1 MRDLKTFQE
10 KVETYRK
17 NAPTP
22 HTQKELAAAIPLD
35 KDELSKRLNAYKN
48 LNRTTSPLTCA
59 QVQAIVRV
67 LARWGAIETQEQA
80 KDLLDLMEC
89 PHPGEADW
97 QPYPLKNLK
106 AISSPTYSL
115 GTQRN
120 DDDRR
125 KEGKLIWLRAMLSNH
140 SGFLRDR
147 VASFVGRKTELAEI
161 RQRIGA
167 MLVTGGYITITA
179 QAGQGKS
186 SVIAELVH
194 EYGPEKTAYHFIPF
208 NPGPDYQVS
217 LLRDVMARLILKYN
231 LSDLYVASEGRSALR
246 AYFPRVLAEVAV
258 KGGQEV
264 IFIDGLDQLEEEAT
278 TVRDLSFLPDDP
290 PPGIV
295 FVLGTRPNETLKPL
309 ELLKPYQEYQ
319 LPGLSRLDFDLILQH
334 RGVQISMLSRLL
346 CSDVQREGVK
356 LNPDLASRLF
366 CYVPVHNN
374 RDGIQ
379 ISREVANRF
388 YQAMNKNA
396 LYLDLVAKE
405 LAEQET
411 IPPQDLISQL
421 ADNPQHIFSLAINR
435 FKRRPPEWYEVIKPT
450 LGVLLASREPLG
462 LHHIR
467 QIIDDERVDDE
478 RLRDGIDR
486 LGGLVTRDWQH
497 RYGLFHPKFYEY
509 LCQDDQK
516 PTKEYIFAKRDEER
530 WHKKLALSCEQGH
543 LVEIWQDVRDDGTE
557 QRRREYARH
566 HYITHLYLAKEWQQ
580 LFEALDTKE
589 YGRAKLR
596 FDPSTRSYAQDI
608 HLGQL
613 AASWEGWTLEEGI
626 ALLPRLWQ
634 YTLLHGS
641 LASRADNYP
650 EEGFRLLALLKRE
663 REALGLAE
671 LLTSLSQKAHM
682 LCIIAESLRIQ
693 GHPKNIWLELLMRA
707 HEVIL
712 MIEKNDARAWVLRI
726 LGSALAKA
734 QEWEQAEVI
743 WTEAEQVINTIEES
757 HARAEA
763 LRTLGEALAESR
775 QLERAKARW
784 TEAEQA
790 INTIERS
797 DDRVWALL
805 TLGETLAKAK
815 ELEFAKAVWTKA
827 REMIDITEV
836 SEVRPGALSTLG
848 QALAKAQQ
856 WEQAEIVISTIEK
869 SAPRVQA
876 LYVLGIALAKDHQ
889 WKRAEEVWTSAGKI
903 IGAIKESEERAEAL
917 HFVGVVLEGTQQWE
931 WVEGMINT
939 IEPSD
944 LRARRLHSL
953 GFSLAKAHQW
963 ERAEAVISAI
973 GDSNLRAGALCL
985 LGEALAKAQQWER
998 ATSIINTIERGD
1010 LRARALTTL
1019 AEALAEAQQLDRA
1032 EVVWAEAEP
1041 LIRVGEKS
1049 PMRAWALRRMAD
1061 TLAEVQQ
1068 WAWAETVINT
1078 IEKGDERAWALY
1090 WLGEALAKAEQWEQA
1105 EAIWIQSEQAIKMI
1119 EENDVRSIT
1128 LYGLGEAFAK
1138 AQRWERAEAMISTIE
1153 NSDERAWG
1161 LRTLGEELAKAQQ
1174 WERAKNVINT
1184 IERGVLRASALR
1196 VLGEALTEAHQWEQA
1211 KTVLMEAEQVL
1222 ESTEEGD
1229 LQIRVLCGLGI
1240 ALAKAQQWEW
1250 AEAVWGKTKQVIN
1263 TVEKSNERAKWLC
1276 TLGEAMEKSGQVEQ
1290 ADAVWAEAE
1299 QVINIIKRGDER
1311 DWVLRIMGEKLV
1323 AGHRWV
1329 WAAAMIGAI
1338 ERGDLRAMALQTM
1351 GYELA
1356 KMQQWERAEAVIS
1369 TIERS
1374 DIRAGAS
1381 HALGEAL
1388 AKVQQWE
1395 RAEAVIST
1403 IERNDLRFDA
1413 LRMLGEALAK
1423 THQWERAETVIS
1435 RIEDS
1440 DAKIRALGVM
1450 GNELAKNQ
1458 HWERLLH
1465 LIHRFWRVVRSTDE
1479 ALEIFPMCTDFI
1491 LQYDELGA
1499 ALEKAFIWVNAFLT
1513 GDVKASFIP
1522 QTFPNL
1528 SR

>member
-22 HTQKELAAAIPLD
+22 HTQKELAEAIPLD
-35 KDELSKRLNAYKN
+35 KDELSKRLNAYKHP
-48 LNRTTSPLTCA
+48 NRTISPLTCA

-80 KDLLDLMEC
+80 TDLLDLMAC
-89 PHPGEADW
+89 PHFSVSDW
-97 QPYPLKNLK
+97 QTYPLKNLK
-106 AISSPTYSL
+106 AISSPTYAP
-115 GTQRN
+115 GPQRSN
-120 DDDRR
+120 DDRR
-125 KEGKLIWLRAMLSNH
+125 KGEKLIWLHTMLSDH

-167 MLVTGGYITITA
+167 MLVTGGYITITG

-194 EYGPEKTAYHFIPF
+194 EYGPEKTAYHFISF

-217 LLRDVMARLILKYN
+217 LLRDVMARLILKHN
-231 LSDLYVASEGRSALR
+231 LSDLYVASESRSALR
-246 AYFPRVLAEVAV
+246 AYFPRVLEEVAA
-258 KGGQEV
+258 KGRREV

-278 TVRDLSFLPDDP
+278 TVRDLSFLPPNP

-295 FVLGTRPNETLKPL
+295 FVLGTRPDETLKSL
-309 ELLKPYQEYQ
+309 ELLNPFQEYQ

-334 RGVQISMLSRLL
+334 RGVQIS
-346 CSDVQREGVK
+346 
-356 LNPDLASRLF
+356 
-366 CYVPVHNN
+366 
-374 RDGIQ
+374 
-379 ISREVANRF
+379 REVANRF
-388 YQAMNKNA
+388 YQAMDKNA

-405 LAEQET
+405 LTEQET
-411 IPPQDLISQL
+411 ISPQDLIPRL

-435 FKRRPPEWYEVIKPT
+435 FKRLALEWREVIKPA

-462 LHHIR
+462 LDHIR
-467 QIIDDERVDDE
+467 QAINDERVDDE

-497 RYGLFHPKFYEY
+497 RYTLFHPKFYEY
-509 LCQDDQK
+509 LWQDDQK
-516 PTKEYIFAKRDEER
+516 PTKEYVFAKRDEEY
-530 WHKKLALSCEQGH
+530 WHKKLALWCEQGH
-543 LVEIWQDVRDDGTE
+543 LAVIWQDVRDDGTE
-557 QRRREYARH
+557 QRRREYAQH

-608 HLGQL
+608 YLGRL

-634 YTLLHGS
+634 YTLLHCG
-641 LASRADNYP
+641 LASGADSYP

-671 LLTSLSQKAHM
+671 LLTNLSRKAHM

-712 MIEKNDARAWVLRI
+712 TIEKNDARAWALRI
-726 LGSALAKA
+726 LGSALASA
-734 QEWEQAEVI
+734 QEREQAEVI
-743 WTEAEQVINTIEES
+743 WMEAEQVSTAMEEG

-763 LRTLGEALAESR
+763 LRTLGEALAEAR
-775 QLERAKARW
+775 QLEWAKAIW

-790 INTIERS
+790 INTIKRS

-889 WKRAEEVWTSAGKI
+889 CKRAEEVWTSADKI
-903 IGAIKESEERAEAL
+903 IGAIKESEERAEVL

-939 IEPSD
+939 IE
-944 LRARRLHSL
+944 
-953 GFSLAKAHQW
+953 
-963 ERAEAVISAI
+963 
-973 GDSNLRAGALCL
+973 
-985 LGEALAKAQQWER
+985 
-998 ATSIINTIERGD
+998 RGD
-1010 LRARALTTL
+1010 LRARALTT
-1019 AEALAEAQQLDRA
+1019 LAEAQQLDRA

-1049 PMRAWALRRMAD
+1049 PMRARALRRMAD

-1068 WAWAETVINT
+1068 WAWAETVINM
-1078 IEKGDERAWALY
+1078 IERGDERAWALY

-1119 EENDVRSIT
+1119 EESDVRSIT
-1128 LYGLGEAFAK
+1128 LRGLGEAFAK

-1161 LRTLGEELAKAQQ
+1161 LRTLGEELAKAHQ
-1174 WERAKNVINT
+1174 WERAKNVIYI
-1184 IERGVLRASALR
+1184 IERSVLRASALR
-1196 VLGEALTEAHQWEQA
+1196 VLGEELTEAHQWGQA

-1222 ESTEEGD
+1222 EMTEESD
-1229 LQIRVLCGLGI
+1229 LQIRALCGLGI

-1263 TVEKSNERAKWLC
+1263 TVEKSNERANWLC

-1311 DWVLRIMGEKLV
+1311 DWVLRILGEKLV
-1323 AGHRWV
+1323 ASHRWE
-1329 WAAAMIGAI
+1329 WAEAVISAI
-1338 ERGDLRAMALQTM
+1338 ERSDLRAMVLQSM
-1351 GYELA
+1351 GIELA

-1381 HALGEAL
+1381 RALGEAL
-1388 AKVQQWE
+1388 AKVQHWE
-1395 RAEAVIST
+1395 RAEVVIST

-1423 THQWERAETVIS
+1423 TQHWERAEAVIS
-1435 RIEDS
+1435 RIEDN
-1440 DAKIRALGVM
+1440 DAKIRALWVM

-1458 HWERLLH
+1458 YWERLLH

-1499 ALEKAFIWVNAFLT
+1499 ALEKAFIWVNTFLK

-1528 SR
+1528 CR

>member
-1 MRDLKTFQE
+1 MRDLKKFQE
-10 KVETYRK
+10 KIEVYRK
-17 NAPTP
+17 NAPTS
-22 HTQKELAAAIPLD
+22 HSQKELAEAIPLD
-35 KDELSKRLNAYKN
+35 KDELSKRLNAYKHPGRN
-48 LNRTTSPLTCA
+48 ISALICA
-59 QVQAIVRV
+59 QVQAIVCA

-89 PHPGEADW
+89 PYPGNADW
-97 QPYPLKNLK
+97 QTYPLKNLK
-106 AISSPTYSL
+106 AISPPTHSL
-115 GTQRN
+115 GPQRS
-120 DDDRR
+120 DDHQRQG
-125 KEGKLIWLRAMLSNH
+125 EKLTWLRAMLSDH

-161 RQRIGA
+161 RQRIEA
-167 MLVTGGYITITA
+167 MLVTGGYITITG
-179 QAGQGKS
+179 QSGQGKS
-186 SVIAELVH
+186 SFTAKLVH

-217 LLRDVMARLILKYN
+217 LLRDVMARLILKHN
-231 LSDLYVASEGRSALR
+231 LSDLYLASESRSTLR
-246 AYFPRVLAEVAV
+246 AYFPRILAEVAA
-258 KGGQEV
+258 KEGREV

-278 TVRDLSFLPDDP
+278 TVRDLSFLPNDP

-334 RGVQISMLSRLL
+334 RGV
-346 CSDVQREGVK
+346 
-356 LNPDLASRLF
+356 
-366 CYVPVHNN
+366 H
-374 RDGIQ
+374 

-388 YQAMNKNA
+388 YQAMDQNA

-405 LAEQET
+405 LAEQEMAS
-411 IPPQDLISQL
+411 PQDLISQL
-421 ADNPQHIFSLAINR
+421 AYNPQHIFSLAINR
-435 FKRRPPEWYEVIKPT
+435 FKRRPLEWYEVIKPA
-450 LGVLLASREPLG
+450 LGVLLASREALG

-467 QIIDDERVDDE
+467 QVIDDERVDDE

-497 RYGLFHPKFYEY
+497 RYTIFHLKLYEY
-509 LCQDDQK
+509 LRQDDQK
-516 PTKEYIFAKRDEER
+516 PTKEYVFAKRDEEY
-530 WHKKLALSCEQGH
+530 WHKKLALWCEQGH
-543 LVEIWQDVRDDGTE
+543 LAVIWQDVRDDSTE
-557 QRRREYARH
+557 QQRREYARH
-566 HYITHLYLAKEWQQ
+566 HYITHLYLAKEWQR
-580 LFEALDTKE
+580 LFEVLDTKE

-613 AASWEGWTLEEGI
+613 VASWEGWTLEEGI

-634 YTLLHGS
+634 YTLLHCS
-641 LASRADNYP
+641 LASRADSYP

-671 LLTSLSQKAHM
+671 LLTNLSRKAHM

-712 MIEKNDARAWVLRI
+712 TIEKNDARAWALRI

-734 QEWEQAEVI
+734 QEREQAEGI
-743 WTEAEQVINTIEES
+743 WTEAEQVITTIEES
-757 HARAEA
+757 HARVEA
-763 LRTLGEALAESR
+763 LRTLGEALAEAR
-775 QLERAKARW
+775 QLEWAEGIW

-790 INTIERS
+790 ITTIERS
-797 DDRVWALL
+797 DLRVWALL
-805 TLGETLAKAK
+805 ALGETLAKAK
-815 ELEFAKAVWTKA
+815 QLEFATAVWAKA

-889 WKRAEEVWTSAGKI
+889 WKRAEEVWTSADKI

-931 WVEGMINT
+931 RIEGMINT
-939 IEPSD
+939 IETSD
-944 LRARRLHSL
+944 LRARPLHSL

-963 ERAEAVISAI
+963 ERAEAVISTI

-985 LGEALAKAQQWER
+985 LGEALAKAHQWER

-1019 AEALAEAQQLDRA
+1019 AEALVEAQQLDRA

-1068 WAWAETVINT
+1068 WAWAETVIDM
-1078 IEKGDERAWALY
+1078 IEEADQRAWALNA
-1090 WLGEALAKAEQWEQA
+1090 LAEALAKAEQWERA
-1105 EAIWIQSEQAIKMI
+1105 EAIWIQSEQAIKI
-1119 EENDVRSIT
+1119 IAESNVRARG
-1128 LYGLGEAFAK
+1128 LRVLGEALAK
-1138 AQRWERAEAMISTIE
+1138 VQRWERAEAAISAIE
-1153 NSDERAWG
+1153 DGDEQAWG
-1161 LRTLGEELAKAQQ
+1161 LRDLGEALAKAHQ
-1174 WERAKNVINT
+1174 WERAKSVINT
-1184 IERGVLRASALR
+1184 IERSGLRASALR
-1196 VLGEALTEAHQWEQA
+1196 ALGEALAETHQWKQA
-1211 KTVLMEAEQVL
+1211 KTILMKAEQVL
-1222 ESTEEGD
+1222 ETTEEQD

-1240 ALAKAQQWEW
+1240 ALVKAHQWEW
-1250 AEAVWGKTKQVIN
+1250 AEALWAKTKRMIN
-1263 TVEKSNERAKWLC
+1263 LVEKSDERTKWLC
-1276 TLGEAMEKSGQVEQ
+1276 ILGEAMDKSGQLEQ
-1290 ADAVWAEAE
+1290 ADAVWAETE
-1299 QVINIIKRGDER
+1299 QVIYTIKRGDER

-1323 AGHRWV
+1323 ASHRWE
-1329 WAAAMIGAI
+1329 WAAAVIDAI

-1356 KMQQWERAEAVIS
+1356 KTQQLEHAEAVIS

-1381 HALGEAL
+1381 RAMGEAL
-1388 AKVQQWE
+1388 SEVQQWE

-1403 IERNDLRFDA
+1403 IARNDLRFDA

-1423 THQWERAETVIS
+1423 AQQWERAETVIS

-1440 DAKIRALGVM
+1440 DAQIRALRVM

-1458 HWERLLH
+1458 HWKRLLH

-1479 ALEIFPMCTDFI
+1479 ALEIFPICTGFI
-1491 LQYDELGA
+1491 LQYDELRD
-1499 ALEKAFIWVNAFLT
+1499 ALEKAFIWVNTFLKEDAKAAF
-1513 GDVKASFIP
+1513 
-1522 QTFPNL
+1522 
-1528 SR
+1528 